1 MATLTKNSKKKTTPT
16 IVTVGANEIGKLP
29 PQALDFEES
38 VLGALMI
45 EKEAY
50 GIVADLLRPESF
62 YAAKHR
68 HIYEAIRTLSNNDN
82 PIDVLSVAQQL
93 KTMGLL
99 EEAGGVVFLSDLT
112 RRVASAAHLRY
123 HAQIIAQKAT
133 ARDLITVACQIE
145 EKGYDETQDV
155 DELIQEAEGRIFEIS
170 QRSQKREVTSIDPVI
185 TEAFARMHA
194 ASQNDGN
201 ISGIPSGFT
210 ELDKITSGWQK
221 SDLVIIAARPAMGKT
236 AFVLSM
242 AKNIA
247 VDFQKPVAIFSLEM
261 SNVQLVNR
269 LIMNVCEIEGNKIRN
284 GRLSTAEWAKL
295 ENRIKLL
302 HNAPIYVDDT
312 PGLSITE
319 LRSKARKLVREKKIE
334 LIIIDYLQL
343 MNANGFNFGSRE
355 QEVSI
360 ISRNLKGLAKELDI
374 PIIAL
379 SQLSRAVEK
388 RDSSN
393 NTVDGKKPL
402 LSDLRES
409 GAIEQDADMVCFIHR
424 PEYYKL
430 YDDGNGKDLR
440 GLGQIIVAKH
450 RNGATDE
457 IWLRFIGKYTRFQ
470 NENDAYDQDDDLYAN
485 ISYNTQQS
493 KMNMLPPEA
502 NGAALDSDRMQDFEP
517 DPF

>member
-68 HIYEAIRTLSNNDN
+68 YIYEAIRTLSNNDN

-123 HAQIIAQKAT
+123 HAQIVAQKAT

-185 TEAFARMHA
+185 TEAFARMRA

-236 AFVLSM
+236 AFAVNL
-242 AKNIA
+242 ATNIA
-247 VDFQKPVAIFSLEM
+247 QSTPKTVALFNMEMGAEQLAMRMISAEGEVDQGKLKRGELDDNDFKKINEAVVRLGET
-261 SNVQLVNR
+261 NLV
-269 LIMNVCEIEGNKIRN
+269 I
-284 GRLSTAEWAKL
+284 
-295 ENRIKLL
+295 
-302 HNAPIYVDDT
+302 DDT
-312 PGLSITE
+312 SGMTIGEIKAKCRRLASQENGLAI
-319 LRSKARKLVREKKIE
+319 V
-334 LIIIDYLQL
+334 IIDYLTLIQ
-343 MNANGFNFGSRE
+343 GSAKYQGNRQ
-355 QEVSI
+355 QEVSE
-360 ISRNLKGLAKELDI
+360 ISRSLKTMAMDLEV
-374 PIIAL
+374 PVIAL
-379 SQLSRAVEK
+379 AQLSRSVEQRDDK
-388 RDSSN
+388 R
-393 NTVDGKKPL
+393 PM

-409 GAIEQDADMVCFIHR
+409 GSIEQDADIVAFLYR
-424 PEYYKL
+424 DDYYMLKKGEEETS
-430 YDDGNGKDLR
+430 DIS
-440 GLGQIIVAKH
+440 QSEFIVAKH
-450 RNGATDE
+450 RSGPTDT
-457 IWLRFIGKYTRFQ
+457 INLLIKR
-470 NENDAYDQDDDLYAN
+470 N
-485 ISYNTQQS
+485 ISKFVDIVN
-493 KMNMLPPEA
+493 KDME
-502 NGAALDSDRMQDFEP
+502 NG
-517 DPF
+517 